1 MHAFQIPFT
10 GLLVGGMA
18 VIMICM
24 IAGISENNFRQ
35 ILKSAL
41 IVLIV
46 KAMVSP
52 HTPPPAYVAV
62 AFQALLGYGLFSL
75 MRVNVVSILLLG
87 TIAMLESALQ
97 KLLVLTLILGESL
110 LKAVDITI
118 EFIAGQFGLTA
129 LNGSNWVIAIYLII
143 YLAGGLVISWLALRT
158 IKGFH
163 NDKAVMIVE
172 AISITQ
178 DISGSKPTSGK
189 SKFKKL
195 WILIG
200 MMIVLSA
207 ILFFFASD
215 TKQGLLSVI
224 RTFSWTLSAILVWY
238 MIIGPLFTK
247 AIQKFLQK
255 KQSLYSEEVLQILS
269 FIPVLRRLTTMAW
282 QQSRQAKGFR
292 RWAIF
297 VSILIHATL
306 TYIEPATVK

>member
-1 MHAFQIPFT
+1 
-10 GLLVGGMA
+10 
-18 VIMICM
+18 
-24 IAGISENNFRQ
+24 
-35 ILKSAL
+35 
-41 IVLIV
+41 
-46 KAMVSP
+46 
-52 HTPPPAYVAV
+52 
-62 AFQALLGYGLFSL
+62 
-75 MRVNVVSILLLG
+75 
-87 TIAMLESALQ
+87 
-97 KLLVLTLILGESL
+97 
-110 LKAVDITI
+110 
-118 EFIAGQFGLTA
+118 
-129 LNGSNWVIAIYLII
+129 
-143 YLAGGLVISWLALRT
+143 
-158 IKGFH
+158 
-163 NDKAVMIVE
+163 
-172 AISITQ
+172 
-178 DISGSKPTSGK
+178 
-189 SKFKKL
+189 
-195 WILIG
+195 

-215 TKQGLLSVI
+215 KKQGLLSVI